1 MRAVLK
7 SVYATALF
15 LILFPPKNITR
26 DRRGQHPSHY
36 LRLGK
41 TWYRGK
47 DYVAKLWH
55 VLWVSSLKPLL
66 ARCYVIFPA
75 IRTGIFH
82 ARSRFSR
89 ISPADPALHKADPAL
104 HKADPALHK
113 ADPALH
119 KAGPALH
126 KHVTDTALEM
136 ARREGVGHRA
146 GDPDRYNIADLRS

>member
-1 MRAVLK
+1 M
-7 SVYATALF
+7 
-15 LILFPPKNITR
+15 
-26 DRRGQHPSHY
+26 
-36 LRLGK
+36 
-41 TWYRGK
+41 
-47 DYVAKLWH
+47 AKLWH

-104 HKADPALHK
+104 HKA
-113 ADPALH
+113 
-119 KAGPALH
+119 GPALH

>member
-1 MRAVLK
+1 M
-7 SVYATALF
+7 
-15 LILFPPKNITR
+15 
-26 DRRGQHPSHY
+26 
-36 LRLGK
+36 
-41 TWYRGK
+41 
-47 DYVAKLWH
+47 AKLWH
-55 VLWVSSLKPLL
+55 MLWVSSLKPLL
-66 ARCYVIFPA
+66 ARCYMIFPA

-89 ISPADPALHKADPAL
+89 ISP
-104 HKADPALHK
+104 